1 MSDIAKS
8 LFDKDPKKW
17 FGGMFSSLE
26 ECNENMYGFEGV
38 LHGYLLILNE
48 TDCDAYEERLTKLE
62 IDYEMSEVHNEFL
75 KESLGFQEVGET
87 VRSVIFNSEQHHP
100 NGEINSDKIK
110 EILGD
115 VLYDLYKFQ

>member
-1 MSDIAKS
+1 MSDIAKN
-8 LFDKDPKKW
+8 LFEKDPKRW
-17 FGGMFSSLE
+17 YDGFSSLE
-26 ECNENMYGFEGV
+26 ELNENMHGFEGT

-48 TDCDAYEERLTKLE
+48 TDVDAYDERLTKLE
-62 IDYEMSEVHNEFL
+62 IDYEMSSGGFKL
-75 KESLGFQEVGET
+75 MKESLGFQEIGET
-87 VRSVIFNSEQHHP
+87 VRTAIFNSEQHHP

>member
-1 MSDIAKS
+1 MSDIAKN
-8 LFDKDPKKW
+8 LFEKDPKRW
-17 FGGMFSSLE
+17 YDGFSSLE
-26 ECNENMYGFEGV
+26 ELNENMHGFEGT

-48 TDCDAYEERLTKLE
+48 TDFDAYDERLSKLE
-62 IDYEMSEVHNEFL
+62 MDYEMCSAHMEFL